1 MFEIPV
7 LTDQKPVKYNTL
19 TIKGKDDKELT
30 HKYPIEFVDPS
41 IGDVSCPV
49 LSRDLFMKIF
59 LTSVMTGWAVSS
71 IVYLS
76 GDLYEYNSSNIALMM
91 GGGGTGE
98 VVVNVNKPEA

>member
-1 MFEIPV
+1 MLEIPV
-7 LTDQKPVKYNTL
+7 LTDQNPVKYNTL
-19 TIKGKDDKELT
+19 TIKSNNGNLT

-76 GDLYEYNSSNIALMM
+76 GDLFEYSQSNMELMI
-91 GGGGTGE
+91 GGGAGDVT
-98 VVVNVNKPEA
+98 VNVNKPEV